1 MSQNNGNLN
10 ALSLQD
16 SLGLYAAALKD
27 KTEGNNKAT
36 TAFIEMSKK
45 AEADNA
51 LEEKLLEQRLE
62 KIKVAQEN
70 AAANLRVKNIFE
82 LYNTDPDSLLGNTL
96 NLGESLR
103 YGLERSWTNI
113 SELINDVGVSTDADG
128 NIALGFGIRD
138 AIIPDEAKKAYHYV
152 KTKAREDNP
161 ALWEQNKAISDPY
174 AREIENINKYRRDY
188 AYSAREV
195 DKTHNDKI
203 GEDNNRS
210 ARLISKLTDNFAAA
224 QDDAD
229 NGQYLGAAWEAGKGI
244 LQGAADIATDPIG
257 VANLATENAAPIIAA
272 YAARPLAAA
281 AGPIAA
287 AGIAAK
293 GVKGAIN
300 AAKAI
305 ALRGGATALN
315 TAAVA
320 DAFGYGIAQ
329 SNQGIDEAYKKG
341 EFDATENAKKY
352 AFGAL
357 SGMIERFGDMAVLGL
372 GTPFSKNSRQALAT
386 NLMEATPGGETLYKA
401 ILSKKGLQSAEI
413 DELLKARKNFA
424 AAYANDAGM
433 FTRLRDATLG
443 EGFEEAAQSYTD
455 NFAQG
460 KEAPNLQEV
469 MGGFMSG
476 AAGGFGTNTGISA
489 MQTAVAAPGA
499 FKATRDAYAAARKQ
513 AEEAAARIS
522 GASTENTD
530 FTNPENPQEDLNANR
545 STESDLN
552 GLGDTNTQPDEN
564 KPLEGSFSAA
574 REEIQKLKEEA
585 VVTGDISKLTNYQYD
600 EEAIKD
606 ANVPADFSE
615 RGYNTVDSLEAINN
629 AIDARLEKLKG
640 KDPLNLSEEDMGII
654 QEVKKLKDSAKN
666 VFEESKPHID
676 SIQRTIVNAIEEEQQ
691 KETPESKLFNAEV
704 LKSKIEE
711 NRKSSL
717 AKIDELEKEGR
728 FDTPTGVFMKRE
740 LVSQINQANDETL
753 ALFDE
758 IEAHI
763 SSRLEADPNADS
775 SELRQ
780 KVLNNLKKQTSG
792 SINLENTLNEK
803 AQPIY
808 DEISSKVDGALNNGI
823 LAQYQQ
829 SLQNEIDTL
838 INGDNVDP
846 ERLKSLQQQL
856 NQSHAM
862 VSDDVLE
869 TARESM
875 RKKLEIANNP
885 VISASTQINE
895 TLANLQITAE
905 KEDTARGINFNDP
918 NSRSSEINNL
928 NALVSRMRTGL
939 FNNFAQVSDAILNN
953 PLQAINS
960 SLENISSISTKAT
973 QSLRAI
979 LGMPEDL
986 SPNATEAEKQASIAE
1001 LRANASRISSQLSSY
1016 ARAHEAKAENA
1027 KHLKKENDAA
1037 LVKAITDEIE
1047 DGKPIVVKFKYLS
1060 TANTE
1065 TATPTRSK
1073 IYEERTVDVKFKNF
1087 NALLDFHGKLK
1098 NSTKVELIK
1107 EAIRN
1112 DKNLKSAEFV
1122 AQYSFIPVSDQLN
1135 NLITEEAKAV
1145 KSVVAELRKLE
1156 SFVGKNSLEKEQ
1168 VVKFKKVV
1176 SELNKGEVATLDNF
1190 GVEIQNNALMN
1201 PADAVQKQF
1210 LSDANNLSKDAT
1222 FTALDVIKALKTTK
1236 NEHLIPFINI
1246 AFNQFLSPES
1256 STSKNYI
1263 GLKQNQIKSLVT
1275 LAQIAHTKQQINDK
1289 LPETLIGLFGDAYKK
1304 ADKETRQ
1311 AIESIV
1317 SNYAEQLNSHL
1328 NTKAFKQLQNLGMF
1342 SGNER
1347 VNIDKMVMDVYQHD
1361 LTTEDLMAVYAAQQ
1375 ATAKQEEARLTAK
1388 SIYDATGEILDLD
1401 SLEGA
1406 EAQLARG
1413 MAKSIVA
1420 QMNKSANTD
1429 VEQLYVNLHD
1439 STQVKAAVEGSIAAL
1454 RGLVQQDKKEAK
1466 KEDEK
1471 PVEPQEENKKEEEKQ
1486 TPTQEEETAQNSA
1499 NEAEKPKGET
1509 KGSTSYQ
1516 EAFNKALIKKLPE
1529 ENIDE
1534 DDEDT
1539 YDEDVAE
1546 ARTKADELGLTAD
1559 IALLA
1564 LEGKT
1569 EKEIN
1574 KELKN
1579 NEDLADLSNSERL
1592 GFVSD
1597 VLNSLGYADND
1608 DEKAFNKWKS
1618 IIEKAI
1624 KNANKVLEK
1633 KGITPDSQAEAKPKA
1648 VEKTVENKPVE
1659 EVKPVEEKQPVET
1672 NTTEKEIKPVV
1683 KPETTTDTE
1692 TKDKPEEGP
1701 KPEPEVTDKTDDSTL
1716 DDKDA
1721 PVLDSASVTIKTDDS
1736 FGESLNMN
1744 LEFNNTGDNISEA
1757 TFEEINN
1764 TQTEAVINAENQ
1776 VTDPINGDKTDN
1788 FGHVD
1793 NAELN
1798 LEVDLT
1804 NNAVTAKVNEALE
1817 EIKDALNT
1825 GITNSENKIGSIQ
1838 ESVKQT
1844 VDGLNTIIKDN
1855 DLAIQKALES
1865 QNKGLNKEDHI
1876 IENREKLTLSRFI
1889 YIGLQ
1894 KFKQMTKTIKPLA
1907 TFTDFISK
1915 IVKTEDGKINE
1926 KIGALTLAKKLAE
1939 RQKAMLEHFVKFH
1952 DILMSKDSDVS
1963 ALSGLLK
1970 MLDLGVDNIANENL
1984 SKQPEILM
1992 GNLVRLFAT
2001 KDEETGKYDLPENI
2015 KTAIVYA
2022 IYTWLAE
2029 NVNQPNIKNAEQ
2041 INKILGRD
2049 VSTPIEADIYA
2060 LFRGKGALE
2069 SGSVADLGAR
2079 ILSILNIKFSKD
2091 TPENV
2096 RNIIKTNFG
2105 TLATYVM
2112 KEQGLAFTT
2121 SISSAELAAAKIG
2134 RHREY
2139 KRNQE
2144 QIRKLLS
2151 TIVNNSNN
2159 ENDAAIAEREKAY
2172 TALNALLIRLGI
2184 VNGENS
2190 LESFYSLSTGAP
2202 KALNFLNIFGE
2213 KSIEDIEREA
2223 KANKEKLA
2231 SQQSQED
2238 QKVPF
2243 STNHLSTIQTAR
2255 KKAML
2260 ENGFSLKD
2268 TKLGQAVIHGISHFY
2283 RSTGSF
2289 LPRLFGDETLTRFPD
2304 SEVPTYTEQELSRLT
2319 STEREALYND
2329 NRQGYNVNP
2338 EMLGVYML
2346 LFADKPTIEEQRFF
2360 EELAGIVHPES
2371 YKEKPEHISLAYS
2384 QEAKNEGLRRE
2395 MSQFN
2400 EFVVMLLNGKSLGF
2414 LKGLASKFFMKHVSW
2429 SQKRVGIHNNA
2440 INPQSSKFIR
2450 FMTQRDSWTATIG
2463 LSDPTT
2469 LYIFKIGVL
2478 EALGLK
2484 ASQLSQFNK
2493 VMQDFIP
2500 AARILHNKLSAL
2512 KGEEGVND
2520 DLFKKET
2527 YESEAFKNAK
2537 FTKEELQT
2545 IREAVAKGGEHMHS
2559 LNGLIALGGYIDA
2572 VEGNKESFVTNLVLE
2587 VDGVTNGIILSALA
2601 LGVGTMDQ
2609 LSGGGLYFQ
2618 NHANSYVNGDINKGE
2633 MYSDHE
2639 AWKEGLGHNDAY
2651 QRITVRMEQ
2660 ILEGVL
2666 TREEQEALQK
2676 SEYAKDKESRNLTGS
2691 KVPYNSTPLRDM
2703 YNAFKAIAGDFTEI
2717 VDGVLKATK
2726 AGRDINKTPSA
2737 AINFGSAIH
2746 NAIDGMFNSFVD
2758 TIYKKIAEI
2767 AAIQDV
2773 VERTKAAKAFLSH
2786 LNTLAYFKNRVND
2799 KARGNLIRKI
2809 AEGIRKSVYAEFMA
2823 ELTSEKKKTAVGT
2836 ATESSVTSITN
2847 RFLSDDP
2854 NAGQAYDSIEKAYN
2868 ALTAAGKEKSREG
2881 SVYRLAPLNDLS
2893 VDAVVTQVIEGL
2905 RSYNEMLEANAVKH
2919 EKKGQPQL
2927 AAYERRQK
2935 VDLEQFDL
2943 ESVIKEAV
2951 LKQQPSEGLR
2961 LESEENPKMLNLVE
2975 AITYHRAMVITSKA
2989 ANAAK
2994 ADTRFHQLS
3003 QERKDNLTILA
3014 KNAAAH
3020 REAAYTHI
3028 VDIFTHITAG
3038 LVESNES
3045 LNKSN
3050 KILDFT
3056 NLIIDPYKDLYGNDS
3071 KENTVYKSLTIS
3083 EEEKDKEKIE
3093 EESKHINILLRGF
3106 NKDELDALRFGFEEL
3121 MGKTAKKAYKK
3132 EYENY
3137 FKAKNIFSTVMSY
3150 SFGLFNALF
3159 KTGYRNQIEKLIKE
3173 GKIPAV
3179 RKDDGSFV
3187 NFTDLSQEQ
3196 KKELLAIIKAPLLT
3210 YLHTYFSKVDE
3221 TKKTDSKGIVSDL
3234 TEEEKRLRG
3243 IFLPKAPLEND
3254 ENFDSYFL
3262 NNGKGNF
3269 SSHANK
3275 TIDNVQA
3282 QGALVDHLVNNVLR
3296 EVYQNNT
3303 VGIMPLTT
3311 HSIDS
3316 AISHVSFLL
3325 EREKAKED
3333 FMVEQGREPTVE
3345 ELDKIT
3351 SQSLNLHDARVTGV
3365 GHIVNVAKHFNE
3377 ALIKVMKSYSP
3388 LLEMV
3393 NNAHHFLSLMNET
3406 FFGNLLQEVTQD
3418 LHSEKERKEA
3428 RLNFMKTLADTFFD
3442 AYKRQAE
3449 QFDDKVIKLL
3459 ENKKNLTLTGAMS
3472 FMRTFFQNSVQE
3484 LYQYEENRLKTLLEV
3499 GNVSQ
3504 YSIKGGAYTMTEED
3518 KAEIQKQLDDLQ
3530 NKKMSALAEFESVF
3544 NLLEGDPNSKTI
3556 TNLTR
3561 EETKEMQ
3568 EAFQKQMLN
3577 NLYKV
3582 MPKGD
3587 LAAIPAFDEYS
3598 FETRNT
3604 MKDREAKF
3612 MHAVQAIRKQIADF
3626 FATYIGGLKQ
3636 ATEVYSTP
3644 STTIYRGNKQFE
3656 IAYISTHNKTS
3667 PISLYTA
3674 INGFINSFKSSLSGN
3689 AGKGII
3695 NIMRRAV
3702 KHIKANGQAQY
3713 VAYRSAMARLA
3724 NSGNAL
3730 RIMRSLEFNDLM
3742 KNLKTKNT
3750 NAAVALG
3757 RIKALALKVKNLSP
3771 NMDLNALNA
3780 GSKIIQRDYAIKGF
3794 VDGNDKRDSVDYFAE
3809 EKNAS
3814 IDHVFLNILFNNNY
3828 NYGAGST
3835 ALDIGDIY
3843 KKVFP
3848 KGKAT
3853 TYKKQ
3858 LAELRRSGI
3867 YELNQ
3872 ELYESLHKFMAL
3884 QQAALGLAELGLKK
3898 GDTAALQTIEQAL
3911 AEDKDIDEEVA
3922 ATEKAGFNQRL
3933 TLQLAYGLRELGD
3946 IIASMPK
3953 IKEVGKDGNVT
3964 YKRSKDF
3971 VILAESKGNSQLFTS
3986 KVNGMTALSSLA
3998 SDLADVMEK
4007 EFNTAEKMPH
4017 FSSLELTKQLEL
4029 IEKVLNKISTDMEG
4043 KIYSGSYLQDLN
4055 METQQALQEAE
4066 SRRLVNIRER
4076 VSQVL
4081 NENSNNASFKLLEPV
4096 TQKLLEGR
4104 SAILFMLDN
4113 LRQLLNTNT
4122 GLKSSSFTKDT
4133 DINQVNKV
4141 LDALVAYIEEK
4152 SKDGNIPMMLPK
4164 IEELFPNEHEAIQK
4178 YQEIAGNEE
4187 RTLTAEEVD
4196 FKQKA
4201 GIYNRIIETL
4211 GKRIDDIKASNS
4223 NTFYTKILDTF
4234 LKLFPDAPKGIFN
4247 RMLSKIG
4254 ILKFNMSEDAREA
4267 LTNKHKTAS
4276 MSAFLALVGMSVFND
4291 AIINNTLTFNRLI
4304 SGLKTV
4310 SKPEN
4315 ISKAVAQFENAN
4327 IREAVTN
4334 DLRYFAND
4342 PENKKALE
4350 TIEAIQGMFGEEG
4363 LEKLKDVPITIVTY
4377 ENLSKLPANLP
4388 ERILLNSGA
4397 MYHIDE
4403 NGEGRIYMLS
4413 PEFGDKAQFSL
4424 VTLAHEYVHHHTAA
4438 AINYAIHLDQSGK
4451 ELSDTEKKLIQS
4463 RNILQAAADIII
4475 SNKNVAAAIF
4485 QAIHSN
4491 EQLKHLAIG
4500 LRENPQYKKSN
4511 FSQLSNEDKSL
4522 ITNALGFLNNQI
4534 AAYGVQLTAA
4544 SFTLALQHINFE
4556 DLLRELAHIQSSD
4569 KINLHEFASI
4579 FATSPNL
4586 RNFIELTVGSGNL
4599 LLEAGKA
4606 KNNPT
4611 AKKLAE
4617 LVHPSRFMIG
4627 ARSIHQ
4633 PKVVAGFFRKIGE
4646 TIAYYASAVKEFF
4659 TNNVTEEGKENTA
4672 AQANAIANN
4681 ERQAVAVG
4689 SLVERL
4695 YIELGN
4701 IIAFNSTAPVI
4712 DAKNTSDTYF
4722 GMVETPK
4729 DLETMQQEIYA
4740 HHNSGENAEQLQKI
4754 QKELLNPL
4762 INLGQQTKQ
4771 NITEFSDTFLEEL
4784 NKGENT
4790 SNTHV
4795 NAITKQT
4802 PLFMETFSDPQS
4814 KYIAEQLAVIIPH
4827 IFSPVNLQDRQNPEV
4842 FELYSQLEKMRLD
4855 LVNYLNKKTEEESFN
4870 LFGGKLSKEELLNL
4884 MTPQNKDPHDIAA
4897 LTRFLILNLANKEF
4911 NDYIADYNAAI
4922 SAEMLKSEA
4931 ILSKVKAA
4939 FNAVLHYGFNVVNIE
4954 KSKKNDIQANLKDML
4969 LQFAQVVE
4977 SRNKIINANNY
4988 YGSTYNAVER
4998 LNTVLAKNKKYTLSH
5013 LFKQFIKANSA
5024 LIKNIGKL
5032 GYLSLKSPQK
5042 IRDFFMHFNDLR
5054 NKMYNEKSGL
5064 INTVMNELRGFDD
5077 FFVRLIR
5084 LNKAMEGTR
5093 KDIITLTEKIALR
5106 GFIDAKKVALLEDP
5120 AKQRKLD
5127 KLNSRAEELDD
5138 ILNTYTKIF
5147 NDEDK
5152 RVIGYFGLQHDI
5164 TALLS
5169 SKEKALPEEE
5179 RNALLKVRFKAVK
5192 STPKKAIEMAF
5203 QAIEDLPEETFSAD
5217 VKAAYINQIK
5227 ALGFYKIT
5235 GIAKVPILHLN
5246 MLNLSNLMNTP
5257 LEKKATEAI
5266 LKLTPEQHKDLMEK
5280 METALATYSF
5290 AYPRIHKKNV
5300 NAPATKFSMVKA
5312 ANRVLVMDSMLNSK
5326 EFENK
5331 NINIASG
5338 LFNLKMLHTN
5348 EVNNHIEMSGTKG
5361 TYNTAIN
5368 HTRELLDPY
5377 YKYEVVD
5384 ASVRADYEKLGY
5396 VFIKN
5401 APKDPSDYIKE
5412 QKVVMVL
5419 SDTAYQSMTTGAL
5432 SYTHTH
5438 PFGYGGF
5445 YINDKNQNSKEQQFF
5460 YTLRLS
5466 TQNGAKNGVEALYE
5480 DDSIGYAIPTFD
5492 AEGKIISYRYTLD
5505 NFTKEK
5511 YLKQDTRFDRNIGM
5525 LAGNIYD
5532 KAATIKNNRT
5542 IFNSLKT
5549 YYDYYKEKFPNSYEE
5564 HFIHVGVDVKTD
5576 PQLHHL
5582 WNMLPHQT
5590 KREAE
5595 TIFNAKSI
5603 PVPKHVAHIIFG
5615 YRNRSI
5621 TEIINKPEEERSLLQ
5636 ETIVKALEIT
5646 TYVLALTSGKS
5657 KRIAK
5662 LESTIRLANNVQ
5674 KRGNVWQEYIKEAK
5688 DTIIVKTA
5696 TVSFNN
5702 ILANLSSL
5710 LIHNIPFRHIIA
5722 DTRHAYTLVKEYQDT
5737 RKSLYIAKTLLKMS
5751 TNDKEKIELQ
5761 NAINTYQNL
5770 IKNNPI
5776 EPLISFGLL
5785 PSIVED
5791 TDTAENEFAIKTK
5804 FLKYLDKNT
5813 RFIPQIIKDIL
5824 NQVYIGKS
5832 TKIYDVLKDYAQMGD
5847 FTARYV
5853 MFNHLISRPENRLSK
5868 EEALRHVSDLFISY
5882 DTPMH
5887 ATLQYADDMGITWF
5901 TKYLL
5906 RINAPLIKMM
5916 YERPLG
5922 VAAANLLAATG
5933 FVNQSHLVTNS
5944 ILPVHLQNNLV
5955 NFDPAVGLEAL
5966 KQSLI
5971 IDATGF

>member
-1 MSQNNGNLN
+1 MG
-10 ALSLQD
+10 
-16 SLGLYAAALKD
+16 
-27 KTEGNNKAT
+27 
-36 TAFIEMSKK
+36 
-45 AEADNA
+45 
-51 LEEKLLEQRLE
+51 
-62 KIKVAQEN
+62 EN
-70 AAANLRVKNIFE
+70 
-82 LYNTDPDSLLGNTL
+82 
-96 NLGESLR
+96 
-103 YGLERSWTNI
+103 
-113 SELINDVGVSTDADG
+113 DG
-128 NIALGFGIRD
+128 
-138 AIIPDEAKKAYHYV
+138 
-152 KTKAREDNP
+152 
-161 ALWEQNKAISDPY
+161 
-174 AREIENINKYRRDY
+174 
-188 AYSAREV
+188 
-195 DKTHNDKI
+195 
-203 GEDNNRS
+203 
-210 ARLISKLTDNFAAA
+210 
-224 QDDAD
+224 
-229 NGQYLGAAWEAGKGI
+229 
-244 LQGAADIATDPIG
+244 
-257 VANLATENAAPIIAA
+257 
-272 YAARPLAAA
+272 
-281 AGPIAA
+281 
-287 AGIAAK
+287 
-293 GVKGAIN
+293 
-300 AAKAI
+300 
-305 ALRGGATALN
+305 
-315 TAAVA
+315 
-320 DAFGYGIAQ
+320 
-329 SNQGIDEAYKKG
+329 
-341 EFDATENAKKY
+341 
-352 AFGAL
+352 
-357 SGMIERFGDMAVLGL
+357 
-372 GTPFSKNSRQALAT
+372 
-386 NLMEATPGGETLYKA
+386 
-401 ILSKKGLQSAEI
+401 
-413 DELLKARKNFA
+413 
-424 AAYANDAGM
+424 
-433 FTRLRDATLG
+433 
-443 EGFEEAAQSYTD
+443 
-455 NFAQG
+455 
-460 KEAPNLQEV
+460 
-469 MGGFMSG
+469 
-476 AAGGFGTNTGISA
+476 
-489 MQTAVAAPGA
+489 
-499 FKATRDAYAAARKQ
+499 
-513 AEEAAARIS
+513 
-522 GASTENTD
+522 
-530 FTNPENPQEDLNANR
+530 
-545 STESDLN
+545 
-552 GLGDTNTQPDEN
+552 
-564 KPLEGSFSAA
+564 
-574 REEIQKLKEEA
+574 
-585 VVTGDISKLTNYQYD
+585 
-600 EEAIKD
+600 
-606 ANVPADFSE
+606 FSE
-615 RGYNTVDSLEAINN
+615 ES
-629 AIDARLEKLKG
+629 ID
-640 KDPLNLSEEDMGII
+640 M
-654 QEVKKLKDSAKN
+654 
-666 VFEESKPHID
+666 
-676 SIQRTIVNAIEEEQQ
+676 
-691 KETPESKLFNAEV
+691 
-704 LKSKIEE
+704 
-711 NRKSSL
+711 
-717 AKIDELEKEGR
+717 
-728 FDTPTGVFMKRE
+728 
-740 LVSQINQANDETL
+740 
-753 ALFDE
+753 
-758 IEAHI
+758 
-763 SSRLEADPNADS
+763 
-775 SELRQ
+775 
-780 KVLNNLKKQTSG
+780 
-792 SINLENTLNEK
+792 
-803 AQPIY
+803 
-808 DEISSKVDGALNNGI
+808 
-823 LAQYQQ
+823 
-829 SLQNEIDTL
+829 
-838 INGDNVDP
+838 
-846 ERLKSLQQQL
+846 
-856 NQSHAM
+856 
-862 VSDDVLE
+862 
-869 TARESM
+869 
-875 RKKLEIANNP
+875 
-885 VISASTQINE
+885 
-895 TLANLQITAE
+895 
-905 KEDTARGINFNDP
+905 
-918 NSRSSEINNL
+918 
-928 NALVSRMRTGL
+928 
-939 FNNFAQVSDAILNN
+939 
-953 PLQAINS
+953 
-960 SLENISSISTKAT
+960 
-973 QSLRAI
+973 
-979 LGMPEDL
+979 
-986 SPNATEAEKQASIAE
+986 
-1001 LRANASRISSQLSSY
+1001 
-1016 ARAHEAKAENA
+1016 
-1027 KHLKKENDAA
+1027 
-1037 LVKAITDEIE
+1037 
-1047 DGKPIVVKFKYLS
+1047 
-1060 TANTE
+1060 
-1065 TATPTRSK
+1065 
-1073 IYEERTVDVKFKNF
+1073 
-1087 NALLDFHGKLK
+1087 
-1098 NSTKVELIK
+1098 
-1107 EAIRN
+1107 
-1112 DKNLKSAEFV
+1112 
-1122 AQYSFIPVSDQLN
+1122 
-1135 NLITEEAKAV
+1135 
-1145 KSVVAELRKLE
+1145 
-1156 SFVGKNSLEKEQ
+1156 SFVPDIQLE
-1168 VVKFKKVV
+1168 
-1176 SELNKGEVATLDNF
+1176 L
-1190 GVEIQNNALMN
+1190 
-1201 PADAVQKQF
+1201 
-1210 LSDANNLSKDAT
+1210 
-1222 FTALDVIKALKTTK
+1222 
-1236 NEHLIPFINI
+1236 
-1246 AFNQFLSPES
+1246 
-1256 STSKNYI
+1256 
-1263 GLKQNQIKSLVT
+1263 
-1275 LAQIAHTKQQINDK
+1275 
-1289 LPETLIGLFGDAYKK
+1289 
-1304 ADKETRQ
+1304 
-1311 AIESIV
+1311 
-1317 SNYAEQLNSHL
+1317 
-1328 NTKAFKQLQNLGMF
+1328 
-1342 SGNER
+1342 
-1347 VNIDKMVMDVYQHD
+1347 
-1361 LTTEDLMAVYAAQQ
+1361 
-1375 ATAKQEEARLTAK
+1375 
-1388 SIYDATGEILDLD
+1388 
-1401 SLEGA
+1401 
-1406 EAQLARG
+1406 
-1413 MAKSIVA
+1413 
-1420 QMNKSANTD
+1420 
-1429 VEQLYVNLHD
+1429 
-1439 STQVKAAVEGSIAAL
+1439 
-1454 RGLVQQDKKEAK
+1454 
-1466 KEDEK
+1466 
-1471 PVEPQEENKKEEEKQ
+1471 
-1486 TPTQEEETAQNSA
+1486 
-1499 NEAEKPKGET
+1499 
-1509 KGSTSYQ
+1509 
-1516 EAFNKALIKKLPE
+1516 
-1529 ENIDE
+1529 
-1534 DDEDT
+1534 
-1539 YDEDVAE
+1539 
-1546 ARTKADELGLTAD
+1546 
-1559 IALLA
+1559 
-1564 LEGKT
+1564 
-1569 EKEIN
+1569 
-1574 KELKN
+1574 
-1579 NEDLADLSNSERL
+1579 
-1592 GFVSD
+1592 
-1597 VLNSLGYADND
+1597 
-1608 DEKAFNKWKS
+1608 
-1618 IIEKAI
+1618 
-1624 KNANKVLEK
+1624 
-1633 KGITPDSQAEAKPKA
+1633 
-1648 VEKTVENKPVE
+1648 
-1659 EVKPVEEKQPVET
+1659 
-1672 NTTEKEIKPVV
+1672 
-1683 KPETTTDTE
+1683 
-1692 TKDKPEEGP
+1692 DKPEDP
-1701 KPEPEVTDKTDDSTL
+1701 LSK
-1716 DDKDA
+1716 
-1721 PVLDSASVTIKTDDS
+1721 
-1736 FGESLNMN
+1736 
-1744 LEFNNTGDNISEA
+1744 A
-1757 TFEEINN
+1757 TFEKINN
-1764 TQTEAVINAENQ
+1764 TQAEAVINAEKQ
-1776 VTDPINGDKTDN
+1776 VDSSIDESVGTTFGDTE
-1788 FGHVD
+1788 
-1793 NAELN
+1793 NAESNFEVN
-1798 LEVDLT
+1798 LA
-1804 NNAVTAKVNEALE
+1804 NNTVTAKVNEALE
-1817 EIKDALNT
+1817 EIKEALNT

-1855 DLAIQKALES
+1855 DAAIQEALKSKNGELS
-1865 QNKGLNKEDHI
+1865 EEKSI
-1876 IENREKLTLSRFI
+1876 IKNPEKLTLSNFI
-1889 YIGLQ
+1889 HIGLQ

-1952 DILMSKDSDVS
+1952 DILMSKDSGVS

-1970 MLDLGVDNIANENL
+1970 MLDLGVDKISSKDL
-1984 SKQPEILM
+1984 SEQPEILM

-2121 SISSAELAAAKIG
+2121 SISSAELAAAKLG

-2243 STNHLSTIQTAR
+2243 STNHLSTIQTRR

-2268 TKLGQAVIHGISHFY
+2268 TKLGQAVIYGISHFY

-2338 EMLGVYML
+2338 EMLGIYML
-2346 LFADKPTIEEQRFF
+2346 LFADKPTVEEQRFF

-2414 LKGLASKFFMKHVSW
+2414 LQGLASKFFMKHVSW

-2450 FMTQRDSWTATIG
+2450 FMTQRDSWMATIG

-2484 ASQLSQFNK
+2484 ASQLSQFSQ
-2493 VMQDFIP
+2493 VIQDFIP

-2512 KGEEGVND
+2512 KGEKGVNA

-2618 NHANSYVNGDINKGE
+2618 NHANSYVNGDINNGE

-2660 ILEGVL
+2660 ILENVL

-2726 AGRDINKTPSA
+2726 AGRDINKTPST
-2737 AINFGSAIH
+2737 AINYGSAIH

-2773 VERTKAAKAFLSH
+2773 AERTKAAKAFLSH

-2799 KARGNLIRKI
+2799 KTRGNLIRKI
-2809 AEGIRKSVYAEFMA
+2809 AEGMRKSVYAEFMA
-2823 ELTSEKKKTAVGT
+2823 EFTSERKKTAVGT
-2836 ATESSVTSITN
+2836 STESSATSITN
-2847 RFLSDDP
+2847 RFLKDDP

-2868 ALTAAGKEKSREG
+2868 ALTAAGKEKNREG
-2881 SVYRLAPLNDLS
+2881 SVYHLAPLNDLS
-2893 VDAVVTQVIEGL
+2893 VDAVVNQIIEGL
-2905 RSYNEMLEANAVKH
+2905 RSYNELLEANAVKH

-2935 VDLEQFDL
+2935 VDLEQLDL
-2943 ESVIKEAV
+2943 QSVIKEAV
-2951 LKQQPSEGLR
+2951 LTQQPSEGLR

-2975 AITYHRAMVITSKA
+2975 AMTYHRAMVITSKA

-3038 LVESNES
+3038 LVESNEN

-3056 NLIIDPYKDLYGNDS
+3056 NLIIDPYKDLYGNES
-3071 KENTVYKSLTIS
+3071 KENTVYKSLTMT

-3262 NNGKGNF
+3262 SNGKGNF

-3282 QGALVDHLVNNVLR
+3282 QGALVDHLVSNVLR

-3333 FMVEQGREPTVE
+3333 FMAEQGREPTTE

-3406 FFGNLLQEVTQD
+3406 FFGNLLQDVTQD
-3418 LHSEKERKEA
+3418 LHSEKDKKEA

-3472 FMRTFFQNSVQE
+3472 FMREFFQNSVQE

-3518 KAEIQKQLDDLQ
+3518 KAEIQRQLDDLQ

-3612 MHAVQAIRKQIADF
+3612 MRAVQAIRKQIADF

-3636 ATEVYSTP
+3636 TTEVYSTP

-3674 INGFINSFKSSLSGN
+3674 INGFVNSFKSSLSGN

-3702 KHIKANGQAQY
+3702 KHVTANGQAQY

-3742 KNLKTKNT
+3742 KSLKAKNT
-3750 NAAVALG
+3750 NAAVALA

-3771 NMDLNALNA
+3771 NMDLNALNT

-3828 NYGAGST
+3828 NYGAGGT

-3953 IKEVGKDGNVT
+3953 IKEVDKDGNVT

-4007 EFNTAEKMPH
+4007 EFSTAGKMPS

-4029 IEKVLNKISTDMEG
+4029 IEKVLNKISADMEG

-4081 NENSNNASFKLLEPV
+4081 NENANNASFKLLEPV

-4122 GLKSSSFTKDT
+4122 GLKSSSFTKGT
-4133 DINQVNKV
+4133 DINQVNQV
-4141 LDALVAYIEEK
+4141 LDTLVAYIEEK

-4164 IEELFPNEHEAIQK
+4164 IEELFPNEYEAIQK
-4178 YQEIAGNEE
+4178 YQDIIGNEE

-4254 ILKFNMSEDAREA
+4254 TLKVNVSEDAREA
-4267 LTNKHKTAS
+4267 LTNKHKMTS
-4276 MSAFLALVGMSVFND
+4276 MSAFLALVSMPIFND
-4291 AIINNTLTFNRLI
+4291 AIIDNTLTFSRLI
-4304 SGLKTV
+4304 SGLKTIA
-4310 SKPEN
+4310 KPEN
-4315 ISKAVAQFENAN
+4315 INKVAARFENAN
-4327 IREAVTN
+4327 IRESVSN
-4334 DLRYFAND
+4334 DLKYFAND

-4363 LEKLKDVPITIVTY
+4363 LEKLKDVPVTIVTY
-4377 ENLSKLPANLP
+4377 ENLSKLPTNLP

-4491 EQLKHLAIG
+4491 ELLKNLATL
-4500 LRENPQYKKSN
+4500 LRENPQNKALN

-4586 RNFIELTVGSGNL
+4586 RNFIELTTGSGNL

-4627 ARSIHQ
+4627 AKSIHQ

-4659 TNNVTEEGKENTA
+4659 TNNVTEEGKENVA

-4681 ERQAVAVG
+4681 ERQAVVVG

-4740 HHNSGENAEQLQKI
+4740 HNSGENAEQLQKI

-4790 SNTHV
+4790 PNTYMD
-4795 NAITKQT
+4795 AIIKQT
-4802 PLFMETFSDPQS
+4802 PLFMETFSDLQS
-4814 KYIAEQLAVIIPH
+4814 KYMAEQLAVIIPH
-4827 IFSPVNLQDRQNPEV
+4827 IFSSANLQNRQNPEV

-4855 LVNYLNKKTEEESFN
+4855 LVSYLNKKPEEESFN
-4870 LFGGKLSKEELLNL
+4870 LFEGRLSKDELLNL
-4884 MTPQNKDPHDIAA
+4884 ITPQNKDPHDTAA
-4897 LTRFLILNLANKEF
+4897 LTRFLILNLTNKEF
-4911 NDYIADYNAAI
+4911 NDYISDYNAAI

-4954 KSKKNDIQANLKDML
+4954 KSKKTDIQDNLKEML
-4969 LQFAQVVE
+4969 LQFVQVVE

-4988 YGSTYNAVER
+4988 YGNTYSKIER
-4998 LNTVLAKNKKYTLSH
+4998 LNTVLAKNKKYTLSN
-5013 LFKQFIKANSA
+5013 LFKQFIKANNA

-5106 GFIDAKKVALLEDP
+5106 GFIDAKKVALLEDA

-5127 KLNSRAEELDD
+5127 KLNSRAEELNDVLD
-5138 ILNTYTKIF
+5138 AYTKIF

-5179 RNALLKVRFKAVK
+5179 RNALLKTRFKEIK
-5192 STPKKAIEMAF
+5192 SSPKKVLESAF
-5203 QAIEDLPEETFSAD
+5203 QFIEDLPEETFSAD
-5217 VKAAYINQIK
+5217 IKAAYINQIK

-5280 METALATYSF
+5280 MERALATYSF
-5290 AYPRIHKKNV
+5290 AYPRVHKKSV
-5300 NAPATKFSMVKA
+5300 HAPATKFSMVKA
-5312 ANRVLVMDSMLNSK
+5312 VNRVLMMDIMLNSK

-5348 EVNNHIEMSGTKG
+5348 EISNHIEMSGAKG
-5361 TYNTAIN
+5361 VYNTAIN

-5396 VFIKN
+5396 TFVKN
-5401 APKDPSDYIKE
+5401 APKDPSDYNKE
-5412 QKVVMVL
+5412 QKIVMVL

-5466 TQNGAKNGVEALYE
+5466 TQNGTKNGVEALYE
-5480 DDSIGYAIPTFD
+5480 DDSIGYAIPVFNT
-5492 AEGKIISYRYTLD
+5492 EGKILSYRYTLD

-5576 PQLHHL
+5576 PQLYHL

-5595 TIFNAKSI
+5595 AIFNSKSI

-5621 TEIINKPEEERSLLQ
+5621 TEIINKPKEERSLLQ
-5636 ETIVKALEIT
+5636 EAIVKALEIT
-5646 TYVLALTSGKS
+5646 TYVLSLTSGKS

-5662 LESTIRLANNVQ
+5662 LEATVRLANNVQ
-5674 KRGNVWQEYIKEAK
+5674 KRGNIWQEYIKEAK

-5710 LIHNIPFRHIIA
+5710 LIHNIPFRQIIA

-5776 EPLISFGLL
+5776 EPLVSFGLL

-5791 TDTAENEFAIKTK
+5791 TDTAENEFAIRTK
-5804 FLKYLDKNT
+5804 FLKYLNKNT

-5824 NQVYIGKS
+5824 NQVYIGKN

-5944 ILPVHLQNNLV
+5944 ILPLHLQNNLV
-5955 NFDPAVGLEAL
+5955 NFDPEVGLEAL